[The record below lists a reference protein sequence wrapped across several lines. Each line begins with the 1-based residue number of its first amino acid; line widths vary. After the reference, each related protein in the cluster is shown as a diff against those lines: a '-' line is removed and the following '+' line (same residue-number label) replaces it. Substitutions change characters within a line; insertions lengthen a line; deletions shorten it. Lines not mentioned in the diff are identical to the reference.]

1 MFGVPR
7 TRTPDV
13 ARPHA
18 RWPNPL
24 DCFQSTKLKVG
35 EGGEM
40 EFGKRASRIGN
51 ETASIALRRVVVSDP

>member
-18 RWPNPL
+18 GWPNPL

-35 EGGEM
+35 GGGEM
-40 EFGKRASRIGN
+40 EFG
-51 ETASIALRRVVVSDP
+51 